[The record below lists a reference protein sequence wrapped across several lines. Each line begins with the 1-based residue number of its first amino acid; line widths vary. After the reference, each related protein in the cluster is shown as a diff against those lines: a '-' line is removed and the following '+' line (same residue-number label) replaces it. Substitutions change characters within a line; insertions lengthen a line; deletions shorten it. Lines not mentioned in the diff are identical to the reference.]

1 MSAESNAPETEIPA
15 LFEAAPAPAPAHTP
29 APSPTDAPDA
39 AEAAK
44 GPEAAE
50 MADVAHVVAAHD
62 DDDDAGEG
70 HDDGGDDD
78 DGPGDADPD
87 ADAGAGG
94 ETAAAGADGAAS
106 PAKKKRRRR
115 KKKKPAGLEGAPL
128 EGGGEAGQAP
138 VLADGEAPV
147 RTDPTKRV
155 VREVRAPKAAYYRSY
170 NVGDQVFGKITEVT
184 PDALFIDLFDKG
196 KAVFDLREILVLEAS
211 EAQRAEHEAAAN
223 AADAADAAAP
233 IRAERI
239 ESAEPAKSEGAA
251 SEGSEGAE
259 ADELSAA
266 SAPGAISASQA
277 ESVPEAAKAENIRPA
292 APPAPLAP
300 LMPPMPPIVLE
311 AGANF
316 VGIVHNDGGRGGL
329 VVLTR
334 LPKRGALAKPRVRE
348 ALDQKTTIEGLVT
361 GAIKGG
367 VEVDIDGLR
376 AFAPASTMD
385 LRPGADMRP
394 FVGVRLDFQVT
405 SYGKSGR
412 DIVLSRKDLVEAE
425 YKKIRAE
432 RLATLVV
439 GETVRGR
446 VRTIVS
452 FGAFIDLG
460 GVEGLVPLQELSH
473 NRADNP
479 SDVFSVGEDVEV
491 KLIRVDEKGKIWL
504 SRRAILEDPWATLAA
519 KYAVG
524 SKHTGKV
531 VRIQPFGAFL
541 ELESGI
547 DGLIHAADLSFER
560 FEDINK
566 VVKIGQEME
575 VVVSSLELGQ
585 RRIALHPALQGEA
598 ANEEPQRA
606 VVSKGVKV
614 KVISH
619 EPNGLVVRILGVTG
633 RLAHAFVTGA
643 GTGTPRGTDLRK
655 QFPTGQILEAKVL
668 EIDPRRGEAKLS
680 VKALLD
686 DAERSAYNNYR
697 KEVGRSSKFTLGDL
711 LAKRGT

>member
-15 LFEAAPAPAPAHTP
+15 TAAADEAAAPPAIHV
-29 APSPTDAPDA
+29 A
-39 AEAAK
+39 AEAHDDADDAGDDAGDEETTSEG
-44 GPEAAE
+44 GPEAA
-50 MADVAHVVAAHD
+50 
-62 DDDDAGEG
+62 
-70 HDDGGDDD
+70 
-78 DGPGDADPD
+78 
-87 ADAGAGG
+87 
-94 ETAAAGADGAAS
+94 ADGAADPAG

-115 KKKKPAGLEGAPL
+115 KKKKAPGAEGAV
-128 EGGGEAGQAP
+128 EGAEGVAGVA
-138 VLADGEAPV
+138 AEGAAHAKSEH
-147 RTDPTKRV
+147 KKV
-155 VREVRAPKAAYYRSY
+155 VRDVKAPKAAYYRSY

-196 KAVFDLREILVLEAS
+196 KAVFDLREIAMLEAS
-211 EAQRAEHEAAAN
+211 ESQKAEHEAAMA
-223 AADAADAAAP
+223 AAEAAEGAAPEVEEKAEATEAPAAESVEAAASDAGAETADAA
-233 IRAERI
+233 EVV
-239 ESAEPAKSEGAA
+239 
-251 SEGSEGAE
+251 E
-259 ADELSAA
+259 A
-266 SAPGAISASQA
+266 
-277 ESVPEAAKAENIRPA
+277 PEAHE
-292 APPAPLAP
+292 APEPKVDEAR

-311 AGANF
+311 PGANF

-334 LPKRGALAKPRVRE
+334 LPKRGSIAKPRVRE
-348 ALDQKTTIEGLVT
+348 ALDKKATIEGLVT

-385 LRPGADMRP
+385 VRPGADMKP
-394 FVGVRLDFQVT
+394 FVGMRLDFHVT
-405 SYGKSGR
+405 SYGKRGR

-425 YKKIRAE
+425 YKKLRAE

-473 NRADNP
+473 NRSEGP
-479 SDVFSVGEDVEV
+479 SDVFSMGEDVEV

-504 SRRAILEDPWATLAA
+504 SRRALLEDPWASVAS
-519 KYAVG
+519 KYAIG

-560 FEDINK
+560 FDDIHK
-566 VVKIGQEME
+566 VVKVGQDLE

-585 RRIALHPALQGEA
+585 RRIALHPALTAEA
-598 ANEEPQRA
+598 AGEEPQR
-606 VVSKGVKV
+606 VQPHKSVKV
-614 KVISH
+614 KIVAH
-619 EPNGLVVRILGVTG
+619 EPAGLVVRIMGVTG
-633 RLAHAFVTGA
+633 RSARAFVTGA
-643 GTGTPRGTDLRK
+643 GTGTPRGTDYRK
-655 QFPTGQILEAKVL
+655 EFPLGQVLEAKVL

-680 VKALLD
+680 VKALQD
-686 DAERSAYNNYR
+686 DAERSAYNQYR
-697 KEVGRSSKFTLGDL
+697 KEVNRTSKFTLGDL